1 MRSTLFG
8 MRNCTWRPMR
18 PARVSAGSRTPSGT
32 FVAPMK
38 NTWSL
43 RGLGRGRRRGTFQRR
58 CGTTY
63 EASASVLTKRVPM
76 RFRNGGL
83 STPSITTSSWLSAPL
98 PWPPNMPGH
107 HGAHDRAEGAAAH
120 RHALG

>member
-58 CGTTY
+58 CGMTY

-98 PWPPNMPGH
+98 P
-107 HGAHDRAEGAAAH
+107 
-120 RHALG
+120 